1 MTTELVKELRSIE
14 TEKKNEPNQME
25 YHPYKDETEMRLM
38 IYNFEILLMVST
50 VILYKIYCPIKKWES
65 GKVSFFFSLDLARVW
80 IS

>member
-1 MTTELVKELRSIE
+1 MTTELVKELRSIG
-14 TEKKNEPNQME
+14 TEKKPSQME

>member
-1 MTTELVKELRSIE
+1 MATELVKELRSIG
-14 TEKKNEPNQME
+14 TEKNQME

-65 GKVSFFFSLDLARVW
+65 GKVSFLSR
-80 IS
+80 